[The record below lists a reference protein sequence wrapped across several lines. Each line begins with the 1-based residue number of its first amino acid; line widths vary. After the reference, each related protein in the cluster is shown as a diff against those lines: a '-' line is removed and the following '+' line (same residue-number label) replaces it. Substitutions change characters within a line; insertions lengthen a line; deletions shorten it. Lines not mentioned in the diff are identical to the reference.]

1 MNWLIY
7 IGGWVVFGYF
17 IELIANIIISQNNSF
32 FHTDKNIIAR
42 KLFGLIFWTMTW
54 IWICWKFIR

>member
-7 IGGWVVFGYF
+7 IGGGLVVNIFSYYF
-17 IELIANIIISQNNSF
+17 IAFLGRQKISF
-32 FHTDKNIIAR
+32 KGTDPCHDGWFMMLGTLLA
-42 KLFGLIFWTMTW
+42 W